1 MKKIYNYIPF
11 IATFAIFAILSFNG
25 IAGEVIASTTAACDS
40 LNITCQAMPLLDLLD
55 FMPLI
60 IAKIPGIL
68 IPLVIVMVLAG
79 AIIAVGAIPIAIVAL
94 IVSLSRGLTNKLKMK

>member
-1 MKKIYNYIPF
+1 MKSFKAF
-11 IATFAIFAILSFNG
+11 AGKMLAASGLTAVVTAGMAAAT
-25 IAGEVIASTTAACDS
+25 CDS
-40 LNITCQAMPLLDLLD
+40 LNITCQAAPLLDLLD

-94 IVSLSRGLTNKLKMK
+94 IVGLSKGLTKKLHTE